1 MTKKLKIAT
10 LNGCSRCEEFK
21 EILNTENIQFTEIIC
36 SNNENSLACDDFEDI
51 VKCELYP
58 MCIINN
64 NTFLVF
70 ASEYSKLGKVHVN
83 RQKNIIYCHSTDNM
97 MQLIKKLV
105 Y

>member
-1 MTKKLKIAT
+1 MMKKLKIAT
-10 LNGCSRCEEFK
+10 LSGCSRCEEFK
-21 EILNTENIQFTEIIC
+21 EILNIENIQFAEIIC
-36 SNNENSLACDDFEDI
+36 SNNENSSLCDDFEDI

-58 MCIINN
+58 MCIVNS

-70 ASEYSKLGKVHVN
+70 TSEYSKLGKVHVN
-83 RQKNIIYCHSTDNM
+83 KQKNIIYCHSTDNM